1 MCRFTLYLGPPVR
14 LSSLLTEPQ
23 HSLIH
28 QSYHSREREEPLNGD
43 GFGVGWFAPRLTW
56 EPAVYHDVSPAWNN
70 RNLKSIAKVVTS
82 PCILAHVRAATP
94 GSEVNLANCHPF
106 QYGAYLLMHN
116 GHIGGFRKVRRRLLE
131 ELTEE
136 AFDVVRG
143 STDTEHL
150 FALFVDEIVRHGC
163 PIHMPPKRGGESVTD
178 GPVTDPPLELANR
191 LHAAVRRVMRL
202 VEEHGDDAPSMLNVA
217 VSDGV
222 HAAVCRFSDSP
233 DGKPESLYFRQG
245 EVYEPAGRMFE
256 ESRRD
261 DEEGEAYL
269 VSSERL
275 TDDPGWGAVP
285 PNHMV
290 VLSRKTEARVLAM
303 TEDGLV
309 GA

>member
-14 LSSLLTEPQ
+14 LSTLLIEPS

-28 QSYHSREREEPLNGD
+28 QSFKSKERAEPLNGD
-43 GFGVGWFAPRLTW
+43 GFGVGWYAPRLTW
-56 EPAVYHDVSPAWNN
+56 EPAIYHDVSPAWNN
-70 RNLKSIAKVVTS
+70 RNLRSMAKLLAS

-116 GHIGGFRKVRRRLLE
+116 GHIGEFRRVRRRLLG
-131 ELTEE
+131 ELTDE

-150 FALFVDEIVRHGC
+150 FAVFVDEIVRHGC
-163 PIHMPPKRGGESVTD
+163 PVHVPPTKGGQSVTD
-178 GPVTDPPLELANR
+178 RPVTDAPLELAVR
-191 LHAAVRRVMRL
+191 LHSAVYRVLRL
-202 VEEHGDDAPSMLNVA
+202 VRAHADGVSSQLNVA

-222 HAAVCRFSDSP
+222 HAAACRFAEGADVRA
-233 DGKPESLYFRQG
+233 ESLYFHEG
-245 EVYEPAGRMFE
+245 ELYEPAGRRFV
-256 ESRRD
+256 RRRKGD
-261 DEEGEAYL
+261 QGEAYL

-275 TDDPGWGAVP
+275 TDDPGWVPIP

-290 VLSRKTEARVLAM
+290 VLSRHAPPRILGMSE
-303 TEDGLV
+303 EGLQ
-309 GA
+309 AA